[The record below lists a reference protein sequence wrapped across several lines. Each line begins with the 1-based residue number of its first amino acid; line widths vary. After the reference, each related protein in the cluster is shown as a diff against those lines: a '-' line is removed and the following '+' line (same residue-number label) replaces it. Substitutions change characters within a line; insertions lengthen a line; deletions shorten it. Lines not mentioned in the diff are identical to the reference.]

1 MPREGK
7 RRGGNPVSPRKTP
20 IKRTRAV
27 KLKNGEPNN
36 EDRKVNKPS
45 SSSCTVEN
53 LSNKVQNKKKKNWK
67 DDKTEASFIEGEDSF
82 LMKVQAEDL
91 ENFQREENE
100 EVNEGDSEIVTF
112 KNNLKSRNNNA
123 SLSRYSSQ
131 DSTDSEGEL
140 SSSDDSEGED
150 LQNKGNSGRDVNQAR
165 MKSQAKDK
173 FVNQMMEAKGASS
186 TKEEF
191 IDAAVAKFQEVFM
204 KSGFIETVNK
214 LQKQLE
220 EVEKEKNQKDTDATK
235 VKQTGNKHCSSDSNK
250 IKDSNRISKM
260 LSQASNSEL
269 TIYQNAV

>member
-1 MPREGK
+1 ME
-7 RRGGNPVSPRKTP
+7 
-20 IKRTRAV
+20 
-27 KLKNGEPNN
+27 
-36 EDRKVNKPS
+36 
-45 SSSCTVEN
+45 
-53 LSNKVQNKKKKNWK
+53 
-67 DDKTEASFIEGEDSF
+67 
-82 LMKVQAEDL
+82 VQAEDL
-91 ENFQREENE
+91 ENFQGEENE

-112 KNNLKSRNNNA
+112 KNDLKSRNNNA
-123 SLSRYSSQ
+123 SPSRYSSQ

-150 LQNKGNSGRDVNQAR
+150 LQNEGNSGRDVNQAR

-204 KSGFIETVNK
+204 KSGFIEMANK

-269 TIYQNAV
+269 TIYQNAVQNQINKRNNSSEEETGNTSGESSENRMINSSDEVEDDLNEMVNEMINNSMVEQFIVDVRDHQFPADHHWVRRENSGHTQG